1 MKRLNLYLIVSVIF
15 VLMLIPVCLAGV
27 TPTTKITKNVTKVNL
42 SAKNI
47 TSVNLSAK
55 NTSANVSGPVYNAN
69 IMNLGQPPAS
79 FVLGSINLQ
88 PAISTGVSGS
98 ENSIVKARAD
108 STDGETGPASPPASN
123 VNPGP
128 SGWGTTNTGLGST
141 SGWGTTG
148 STNTNTGQN
157 NFQIPSGGNI
167 PIIVSD
173 PAEPNIPALTSGSPI
188 TVCFAVALATTCKNN
203 NYNGEGCEIYKSC
216 NNDGSGCQA
225 IQDCINGP
233 CDPTS
238 PACMEVIDPCFYYK
252 PGGSGSPT
260 DACVVYCNI
269 YPKDKA
275 NNCPEVLDPCGSYP
289 GSPACCKKNP
299 KDSSCKQI
307 NSPCSDPTSKSCVE
321 YCMTSYGL
329 VDWPTCT
336 GVIDYCKDSNSK
348 LCNDYC
354 ESNYQDKTC
363 QVQCVKDP
371 NSPTCVSYC
380 TVVQKQDQACKNA
393 CIKDPN
399 SETCSW
405 YCKSQG
411 GVNDPICK
419 TAGQDSDPCKDPK
432 SQACTDFCNTNP
444 SNIKCQLAPKDSPV
458 KSNATPTAG
467 IASISGLPS
476 FSPGD
481 FGAIFPGVKV
491 SSGSISGGSSG
502 SGTLT
507 TALPDLII
515 TKIEGPVL
523 AKSDSSIIVPFTVK
537 NQGKGKAG
545 AFFVGFFVTTPT
557 VSLEGNVPVA
567 GLNAGASY
575 DGKATLKIPGTL
587 SGYYYLGAYAD
598 IKNTVKESDENN
610 NYYVRV
616 NQIGIA

>member
-1 MKRLNLYLIVSVIF
+1 MKRIDLYLIVSVIF
-15 VLMLIPVCLAGV
+15 VLLLIPVCIAGV
-27 TPTTKITKNVTKVNL
+27 TPTTKITKNVTK
-42 SAKNI
+42 
-47 TSVNLSAK
+47 VNLSAK

-69 IMNLGQPPAS
+69 IMNPGQPS
-79 FVLGSINLQ
+79 GSI
-88 PAISTGVSGS
+88 ISIIGTI
-98 ENSIVKARAD
+98 NIVPVD
-108 STDGETGPASPPASN
+108 STSGGTGSASPPASN

-128 SGWGTTNTGLGST
+128 SGWGKTNTVLGPT
-141 SGWGTTG
+141 SGWDITG
-148 STNTNTGQN
+148 ITNTNTGQN
-157 NFQIPSGGNI
+157 NPLKFGGDDTDTSMIPSDDT
-167 PIIVSD
+167 V
-173 PAEPNIPALTSGSPI
+173 LTTTDDTD

-507 TALPDLII
+507 AALPDLII

-575 DGKATLKIPGTL
+575 DGKAILKIPGTL

-598 IKNTVKESDENN
+598 IKNAVKESDENN